1 MIVRN
6 VFQRKWLYMRVI
18 LCTIIFIM
26 FLSPISTFAEENYR
40 SFTPRSVTSN
50 ENYQIYLDDWANL
63 LSDTEEEKLFDIMEP
78 IAEYGNVAFVSILQ
92 NPMDSTENY
101 IEQYYYDH
109 FAFDSGTVFVIDMD
123 ERYLWIYSNGE
134 IYETVTNAYAN
145 TITDNVYV
153 YASEGDY
160 FTCAS
165 VAFEQI
171 HTLLLGRP
179 IAQPMKYISNALL
192 ALVLALLINYGIV
205 MLYSRSKKANTKQL
219 LDGIYSNVTIHNPS
233 SHFLHKTKR
242 YSPQNRSSGGS
253 SAGSGA
259 RGGSGG
265 GGSHGGGGGH
275 RF

>member
-1 MIVRN
+1 MCI
-6 VFQRKWLYMRVI
+6 L
-18 LCTIIFIM
+18 LCTIILTI
-26 FLSPISTFAEENYR
+26 LLTPISIFAEENYR
-40 SFTPRSVTSN
+40 SFTPRSVTSS

-63 LSDTEEEKLFDIMEP
+63 LNETEEEKLLDIMEP

-92 NPMDSTENY
+92 NPMDSTERY
-101 IEQYYYDH
+101 AEQYYYDH
-109 FAFDSGTVFVIDMD
+109 FSFDSGTVFIVDMD

-134 IYETVTNAYAN
+134 IYETVTKAYAN
-145 TITDNVYV
+145 TITDNVYT

-165 VAFEQI
+165 IAFEQI
-171 HTLLLGRP
+171 YTLLLGKP

-192 ALVLALLINYGIV
+192 AIVLALFINYGIV
-205 MLYSRSKKANTKQL
+205 MLYSRAKKANTKQL
-219 LDGIYSNVTIHNPS
+219 LDGIYSNVTIHNPT

-242 YSPQNRSSGGS
+242 YSPRSRNNGSSSGGS
-253 SAGSGA
+253 S
-259 RGGSGG
+259 RGGG